1 MKSRQSASL
10 NRMLGHGGGRRPQRL
25 KWVGAFILAMWLPRM
40 AQALPFDAPPA
51 FATLSPPRTPLFGR
65 RYGAE
70 GGRELAPHTVAQAVA
85 LQHPAAG
92 VGAPHVEARGG
103 LRLYALAFFGTL
115 SCCAYG
121 LRAQCQHRALR
132 LALAG
137 FGCNSALLS
146 LAGSIGSRADVLGV
160 PLFALLAIPA
170 LLSSVVAVPA
180 LTCALASVAEL
191 AANAPGERR
200 ACCLPGGARRHQM
213 LAVGLGFF
221 TVRST
226 ISHLWTRSEMVAD
239 ASWAALGLLHYKA
252 VPRPPTLTL
261 LLGPLLLIG
270 TGLRL
275 GHDIY
280 AGGGGADLLAG
291 SLAMAS
297 GMVGPE
303 ASCVWSSHVG
313 LILGALAAVLR
324 LRHGS
329 AIGDLTGSLARDGAC
344 GAGAQDG
351 NCHVDCAE
359 TRAMARARL
368 GGQLRLA
375 LRSATAAACSAA
387 EVGAAVV
394 QVCRGQG
401 AGSKGVAE
409 AAGDVISAATGK
421 GLRASGVGWE
431 GDGGGG
437 GEVVSGHRRYV
448 VETAKQVGDVVLLA
462 AGVPVCVSRTLHTSC
477 PMHLR
482 GVVLPARGVHVWVV
496 VVEVLYAG
504 AKLRFLP
511 SCCLTWPHG
520 CIGVILPQVAA
531 LVPQYL
537 IRQQEPPDKDA
548 GGLAE
553 AGPRTDVRIAAN
565 NLLVS
570 PRLFGAGAGAPQ
582 WGGDSD
588 EGWRDRGGAGS
599 TGQREALHGA
609 RELLRKTRVRSKR
622 EQRARARVS
631 SMASV
636 MSSMGGRLALHQAR
650 DAEKLSLSNG
660 VAKGKLKG
668 VRGSQAGRPRTRQK
682 PPRAPPPSGLAA
694 ATEETRQQQQRLS
707 DGGRRAP
714 PSGQGQ
720 VSSSQLSPRRSPRR
734 ARSAQ

>member
-1 MKSRQSASL
+1 MD
-10 NRMLGHGGGRRPQRL
+10 GHSGGRRPQRL
-25 KWVGAFILAMWLPRM
+25 KWVGAFILAVWLPRM
-40 AQALPFDAPPA
+40 AQALPVDAPPA

-137 FGCNSALLS
+137 FGCNTALLS

-191 AANAPGERR
+191 DANAPGERR

-226 ISHLWTRSEMVAD
+226 ISHLWTRSEMVPD

-261 LLGPLLLIG
+261 LLGPMLLIG

-280 AGGGGADLLAG
+280 AGGRGADMLAG

-329 AIGDLTGSLARDGAC
+329 AIGVLAGSLARDGAC
-344 GAGAQDG
+344 GAGARDG
-351 NCHVDCAE
+351 NCHVDCTE
-359 TRAMARARL
+359 ERAMARAGV

-394 QVCRGQG
+394 QVCRGQV

-409 AAGDVISAATGK
+409 AASDVISAATAR
-421 GLRASGVGWE
+421 GLRASGEGWE
-431 GDGGGG
+431 GEGAGD
-437 GEVVSGHRRYV
+437 GEVVPGHRGSV

-462 AGVPVCVSRTLHTSC
+462 AGVPVCISRALHATC
-477 PMHLR
+477 PTHLI
-482 GVVLPARGVHVWVV
+482 GVVLPARGVHVRVV

-504 AKLRFLP
+504 ATRCFLP
-511 SCCLTWPHG
+511 SCCLTWSHG
-520 CIGVILPQVAA
+520 CIGVLLPQVAA

-537 IRQQEPPDKDA
+537 IRQRVSQGPQDKDA
-548 GGLAE
+548 GGSGE

-582 WGGDSD
+582 WGGDSE

-609 RELLRKTRVRSKR
+609 RELLRKTRVREKR
-622 EQRARARVS
+622 AQRARARVS
-631 SMASV
+631 SLASV
-636 MSSMGGRLALHQAR
+636 MSSPGGRRALHQAR
-650 DAEKLSLSNG
+650 DAEKLSLTNG

-668 VRGSQAGRPRTRQK
+668 GKGSRAGRPTRTRQK
-682 PPRAPPPSGLAA
+682 PPAPPAPSGLAA
-694 ATEETRQQQQRLS
+694 ATEETRQQQQRLA
-707 DGGRRAP
+707 DGWRRAVP
-714 PSGQGQ
+714 VGQGQ